1 MNCASFF
8 SHAQEAPAPLPQPSQ
23 QTVPGMGSNPFAD
36 MNVGGIDND
45 LFLYYSGLTDEELG
59 MEMNSVLM
67 SLAQDPDVAKTISII
82 SQSGGDMMA
91 IASNPEA
98 LPGLEK
104 MRASPAFN
112 AISAVIARRQH

>member
-1 MNCASFF
+1 
-8 SHAQEAPAPLPQPSQ
+8 
-23 QTVPGMGSNPFAD
+23 MGSNPFTD
-36 MNVGGIDND
+36 MDAGGIDND

>member
-23 QTVPGMGSNPFAD
+23 QTVPDMGSNPFAD

>member
-8 SHAQEAPAPLPQPSQ
+8 SHAQEALAPLPQPSQ